1 MLRPRVA
8 HLVRESPLPGDPGR
22 LDAILISHGHHD
34 HLDLPTVRRLDPS
47 AIVVAPPNTGWALRL
62 AQHAVRTLSPGDEL
76 ELAGVRIRAVPA
88 AHDGRRVPVGEA
100 ASAVG
105 FVVAGVYF
113 AGDTE
118 PFPEMAELAGTL
130 EVALLPV
137 AGWGPKV
144 GPGHMDPLRAAEA
157 LAMLRP
163 RVAIPIHWGTYRRIG
178 HRRDRAARAGVRRA
192 CGAARAGGA
201 GGGARAWRV
210 AGDHPGGVTLA
221 HPAGAEHRPMSTT
234 TPAPAEVRHDVRQ
247 VGTLLIVAGVLGTI
261 AGILA
266 LVYPDIT
273 LLALALIAGINLLL
287 LGAMS
292 LVDAFSSDGDTTTRV
307 LAAVLGLLGIMA
319 GLVVMKR
326 PGESLLAV
334 LIVLGIW
341 LVVTGIVDFVRAF
354 AELEYRAFRLL
365 TALVDVVLGGFIL
378 ALPDVSLK
386 TLALLIGIAFIV
398 RGVIS
403 VVRGFQLRKAV
414 PA

>member
-1 MLRPRVA
+1 
-8 HLVRESPLPGDPGR
+8 
-22 LDAILISHGHHD
+22 
-34 HLDLPTVRRLDPS
+34 
-47 AIVVAPPNTGWALRL
+47 
-62 AQHAVRTLSPGDEL
+62 
-76 ELAGVRIRAVPA
+76 
-88 AHDGRRVPVGEA
+88 
-100 ASAVG
+100 
-105 FVVAGVYF
+105 
-113 AGDTE
+113 
-118 PFPEMAELAGTL
+118 
-130 EVALLPV
+130 
-137 AGWGPKV
+137 
-144 GPGHMDPLRAAEA
+144 
-157 LAMLRP
+157 
-163 RVAIPIHWGTYRRIG
+163 
-178 HRRDRAARAGVRRA
+178 
-192 CGAARAGGA
+192 
-201 GGGARAWRV
+201 
-210 AGDHPGGVTLA
+210 
-221 HPAGAEHRPMSTT
+221 MSTT

-319 GLVVMKR
+319 GLVVMRR

-354 AELEYRAFRLL
+354 AEVEYRAFRLL